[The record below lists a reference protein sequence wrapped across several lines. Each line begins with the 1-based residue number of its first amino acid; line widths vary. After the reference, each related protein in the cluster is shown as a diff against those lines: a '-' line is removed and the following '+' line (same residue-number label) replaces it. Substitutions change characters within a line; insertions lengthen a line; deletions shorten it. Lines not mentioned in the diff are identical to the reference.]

1 MKYVLMYTSR
11 PDLAAGADP
20 EAAQAIYKRVY
31 EWFGENA
38 GVMADSG
45 RRAARGR
52 DRHDRARTGPTARSS
67 STARSTRPR
76 R

>member
-11 PDLAAGADP
+11 PDLAAGTDP
-20 EAAQAIYKRVY
+20 EAAQLIYKRVY

-45 RRAARGR
+45 AARSLHFRSMMWEEKSTQAVDPGR
-52 DRHDRARTGPTARSS
+52 
-67 STARSTRPR
+67 
-76 R
+76 